1 MIDNLDRKI
10 LNELIRNARISYREL
25 AKLVN
30 LTDVAV
36 IKRVKRL
43 ENQRIIRKYTT
54 IVNPA
59 TLGYNVISYTGINV
73 APEKLFNV
81 IKALKEKEYIKYMAI
96 TSGDHDIF
104 VVIWASS
111 TSELEKIH
119 EEIRNLDGVIA
130 VYPMILSEIIKD
142 DIYI

>member
-43 ENQRIIRKYTT
+43 ENQRIIKKYTT